1 MSDRRLLVV
10 GLDAFDPD
18 VAATLRREGRLP
30 GLDRLERQAA
40 SFTLEHGIE
49 KYSGLAWE
57 QFSTGLAPEAVDRWS
72 ACTFDSA
79 TYAVDQPKTRLQ
91 PFVKDVGGSTVVFDT
106 PYFDLRHAPDVF
118 GMVSWGSHDPGVSGQ
133 SNPAGLAK
141 EIEQRF
147 GTYPGRGFVYGHV
160 WPHADRTSV
169 MAQSMIR
176 AVDIRS
182 DVTHWLLQERFPV
195 WDTAI
200 TVISEYHSATE
211 ALWHGW
217 DAEHPL
223 HTVPGAAAA
232 RDGIVGVY
240 EAADRMLGRLMASF
254 PDARILAFSPHGM
267 GRNLSDPAAMV
278 LVAELLYRHAT
289 GRRGLVPSPDWQ
301 IDGSAGEEFARF
313 NAWAPAISERVRIQ
327 PSRLHVSNAGHDR
340 SAVGWMPAAYYRPA
354 WPEMRAFAVPAYYDA
369 RIRVNLKDREAFG
382 MVERDDYD
390 AELGEVERLLSH
402 CRDPR
407 DGKSLG
413 IEFERRPGNPFDRHP
428 SDADL
433 IVRFMR
439 DHYAFDHPWLGRIG
453 PVPCRRTGGHSGGA
467 GIGYY
472 FDGSRSGSV
481 GHFSTLEITAL
492 VRALMGDR
500 TATGALVEAMLPERA
515 AA

>member
-1 MSDRRLLVV
+1 MSERRLIVV
-10 GLDAFDPD
+10 GLDAFDPG
-18 VAATLRREGRLP
+18 VAATLRRQGRLP
-30 GLDRLERQAA
+30 VLDRLEKDAA
-40 SFTLEHGIE
+40 RFTLEHGIE

-79 TYAVDQPKTRLQ
+79 TYNVDQPKTRLT
-91 PFVKDVGGSTVVFDT
+91 PFVKDFGGSTVVFDT
-106 PYFDLRHAPDVF
+106 PYFDLRHVPDVC

-133 SNPAGLAK
+133 SNPADLAK

-160 WPHADRTSV
+160 WPHPDRTSV
-169 MAQSMIR
+169 MAHAMIES
-176 AVDIRS
+176 VNVRS
-182 DVTHWLLQERFPV
+182 DVTHWLLQERFPA

-217 DAEHPL
+217 DETHPL

-240 EAADRMLGRLMASF
+240 EAADAMLGRLMESF

-289 GRRGLVPSPDWQ
+289 GRRGLAASPDWQ
-301 IDGSAGEEFARF
+301 IDGSAGAEFAKF
-313 NAWAPAISERVRIQ
+313 NAWAPAIAERVKIRS
-327 PSRLHVSNAGHDR
+327 SRVLASEGAHR
-340 SAVGWMPAAYYRPA
+340 SAVSWMPAAYYRPA

-369 RIRVNLKDREAFG
+369 RIRANLNGREALG
-382 MVERDDYD
+382 LVEPEDYE
-390 AELGEVERLLSH
+390 AELDEVERLLRH

-407 DGKSLG
+407 DRKPLE
-413 IEFERRPGNPFDRHP
+413 IDIERRPGDPFARHP

-433 IVRFMR
+433 IVRFAR
-439 DHYAFDHPWLGRIG
+439 DYYAFDHPWHGRIG

-472 FDGSRSGSV
+472 FDGRKSGSV

-500 TATGALVEAMLPERA
+500 SASGSLVEALAPARVA
-515 AA
+515 A